1 MRYIDLRSDTV
12 TQPTEAMRKAMAIAE
27 VGDDVYRDDST
38 TIELEELAARML
50 GKEAA
55 LFVASGTMGNQL
67 CVMTHTS
74 RGDEVILGDEAHV
87 FVHEVGAAAVLSSVT
102 LHPLKFNGGIPDA
115 AMIERAIRSEDIH
128 EPRTSL
134 ICVENALSNGRVVK
148 PEIMA
153 EVYATAK
160 RHGLPVHL
168 DGARMFNAAAALEVD
183 VRVLTQYADSVS
195 CCLSK
200 GLCAPVGTVI
210 AGSRAFIERA
220 RKYRKMLGGGMRQTG
235 ILAAAGILAL
245 TEMTKRLK
253 EDHENAR
260 YMAELLQKIEGVKV
274 DMSAVQINMVF
285 FEADRPQELLCAV
298 QAAMLERGVKING
311 ASGHEFRFVTSND
324 VSRADVEYAVSVF
337 ADIIG
342 AK

>member
-12 TQPTEAMRKAMAIAE
+12 TQPTASMRQAMAAAV
-27 VGDDVYRDDST
+27 VGDDVYRDDPT
-38 TIELEELAARML
+38 VTELEDLAARML

-55 LFVASGTMGNQL
+55 LFVTSGTMGNQL

-74 RGDEVILGDEAHV
+74 RGDEVILGDEAHI
-87 FVHEVGAAAVLSSVT
+87 FVHEVGAAAVLSGVT
-102 LHPLKFNGGIPDA
+102 LRQLKFDNGIPDA

-134 ICVENALSNGRVVK
+134 ICMENALSNGRVVK
-148 PEIMA
+148 VETMA
-153 EVYATAK
+153 EVYAVAK

-168 DGARMFNAAAALEVD
+168 DGARLFNAAVALDVD
-183 VRVLTQYADSVS
+183 VRELTQYADTVS

-210 AGSRAFIERA
+210 AGPRAFIERA
-220 RKYRKMLGGGMRQTG
+220 RKYRKLLGGGMRQAG

-245 TEMTKRLK
+245 TQMTKRLQ

-260 YMAELLQKIEGVKV
+260 YMAELLQKIDGVRV
-274 DMSAVQINMVF
+274 DMSSVQINMVF
-285 FEADRPQELLCAV
+285 FEANRPQELLDDV
-298 QAAMLERGVKING
+298 QARMLERGVKING
-311 ASGHEFRFVTSND
+311 ASGREFRFVTSND

-337 ADIIG
+337 SDSIG
-342 AK
+342 D

>member
-12 TQPTEAMRKAMAIAE
+12 TLPTAAMRQAMATAE
-27 VGDDVYRDDST
+27 VGDDVYRDDPT
-38 TIELEELAARML
+38 VIKLEELAAQML

-74 RGDEVILGDEAHV
+74 RGDEVILGDEGHI
-87 FVHEVGAAAVLSSVT
+87 FVHEVGAAAVLSGVT
-102 LHPLKFNGGIPDA
+102 LRQLKFPGGIPDA

-134 ICVENALSNGRVVK
+134 ICMENALSNGRVIK
-148 PEIMA
+148 EETMA

-168 DGARMFNAAAALEVD
+168 DGARLFNAAAALDVD
-183 VRVLTQYADSVS
+183 VRALTQYADSVS

-220 RKYRKMLGGGMRQTG
+220 RKYRKMLGGGMRQAG

-245 TEMTKRLK
+245 TDMTKRLK

-260 YMAELLQKIEGVKV
+260 YMAELLQKIDGVKV

-285 FEADRPQELLCAV
+285 FEADRPQELLDSV
-298 QAAMLERGVKING
+298 QAGMLERGVKING

-324 VSRADVEYAVSVF
+324 VSRADIEYAVSSF
-337 ADIIG
+337 ADSIRER
-342 AK
+342 

>member
-12 TQPTEAMRKAMAIAE
+12 TQPTAAMRQAMAAAE
-27 VGDDVYRDDST
+27 VGDDVYRDDPT
-38 TIELEELAARML
+38 VIKLEELAAQML

-55 LFVASGTMGNQL
+55 LFVTSGTMGNQL

-74 RGDEVILGDEAHV
+74 RGDEVILGGEGHI
-87 FVHEVGAAAVLSSVT
+87 FVHEVGAAAVLSGIT
-102 LHPLKFNGGIPDA
+102 LRQLNFPGGIPDA

-134 ICVENALSNGRVVK
+134 ICMENALSNGRVVK
-148 PEIMA
+148 EETMA
-153 EVYATAK
+153 EVCATAK

-168 DGARMFNAAAALEVD
+168 DGARLFNAAAALDVD
-183 VRVLTQYADSVS
+183 VRALTQHADSVS

-210 AGSRAFIERA
+210 AGPRTFIERA
-220 RKYRKMLGGGMRQTG
+220 RKYRKMLGGGMRQAG

-245 TEMTKRLK
+245 TDMTKRLK

-260 YMAELLQKIEGVKV
+260 YMAELLQNIDGVSV
-274 DMSAVQINMVF
+274 DMPTVQINMVF
-285 FEADRPQELLCAV
+285 FEADRPQQLLDNV
-298 QAAMLERGVKING
+298 QARMLERGVKING
-311 ASGHEFRFVTSND
+311 ASGREFRFVTSND
-324 VSRADVEYAVSVF
+324 VSRADVEYAVSSF
-337 ADIIG
+337 AGIISER
-342 AK
+342 